1 LKNQGTTIDLVEL
14 AIVSGILQDSAFQI
28 EGTERAF
35 QLLLVAVQSLSW
47 PKNGEQSLTI
57 NLLSRPDEVFG
68 RGFLAKKSYKSFAKY
83 SLTASAGDENLWQ
96 LKSSDSEVQMRVG
109 KALYEQFIDAL
120 EFRNSKGGDCLF
132 EPEINN
138 LVLKNNEGQRE
149 WRRKNSIFFF

>member
-1 LKNQGTTIDLVEL
+1 VKNKDATIDLVEL
-14 AIVSGILQDSAFQI
+14 AIVSGIHQDSAFQI
-28 EGTERAF
+28 EGKERAF

-83 SLTASAGDENLWQ
+83 SITASASDENLWQ

-109 KALYEQFIDAL
+109 KVLYEQFKDAL
-120 EFRNSKGGDCLF
+120 EFRNSQCGDCLF
-132 EPEINN
+132 EPDIKNF
-138 LVLKNNEGQRE
+138 VLKNNEGLRE
-149 WRRKNSIFFF
+149 WQRKNRIFFF